1 LPIDFPLS
9 RIRCIFAKKRTVEIK
24 EVVNKIKEK
33 GRVRIKE
40 GNGSI
45 LELIDI
51 NQWNPE
57 SDDYEGIF
65 LLFNLFQ
72 IRTVA
77 EQFSEVSLDIVEF
90 ATKPTIYH
98 TPVNRLLNNGPI
110 EHGNVR
116 FSLIKKEYW
125 NKLLFAYSQPLVLQY
140 SKIQEF
146 DFETPEFFPLL
157 SAGTKELFLSSEG
170 DIKILKA

>member
-1 LPIDFPLS
+1 LQ
-9 RIRCIFAKKRTVEIK
+9 KKRKVEIK
-24 EVVNKIKEK
+24 EAVNKIREN
-33 GRVRIKE
+33 GRVRIRE

-51 NQWNPE
+51 NHWNKD

-65 LLFNLFQ
+65 LFFDLFQ
-72 IRTVA
+72 IRSVA

-90 ATKPTIYH
+90 ATKPTIYLS
-98 TPVNRLLNNGPI
+98 PVNRVLKNGPI

-116 FSLIKKEYW
+116 FSLIKKDFW
-125 NKLLFAYSQPLVLQY
+125 NRLLFAYSQPLILQY
-140 SKIQEF
+140 SKIREF

-157 SAGTKELFLSSEG
+157 SAGTKELFLSPEG
-170 DIKILKA
+170 DIKILKS